1 MAVGG
6 FFINERGFNMNTERN
21 FEIYQMRLAGK
32 TLKEIATQYKL
43 TPERARQICLNM
55 EKIQDDINSELYQ
68 FIVGN
73 DEQHTSFKHTLYNT
87 LKRIGINNISSL
99 KENID
104 SINND
109 PESYVY
115 IGEKTRLY
123 LNSKLEELAKDA

>member
-1 MAVGG
+1 
-6 FFINERGFNMNTERN
+6 
-21 FEIYQMRLAGK
+21 MRLAGK

-104 SINND
+104 SI
-109 PESYVY
+109 
-115 IGEKTRLY
+115 
-123 LNSKLEELAKDA
+123 